1 MCSRQKREQVYS
13 TCKWKGQYF
22 VLLILVCHFYR
33 DGWSASL
40 IIIWQ
45 VYLYNFKL
53 ISVYPVGPSRL
64 TRIFRLWKALSGSTC
79 LERSWLKTWSRSWR
93 TRIIHKLLP
102 LWWGWK
108 SLSLR
113 WINHLTRRERSR
125 ILEARSKVRMR
136 CSRSPLKRREVRTTR
151 TTIHFELKSITCH
164 NDFCHF

>member
-1 MCSRQKREQVYS
+1 MFVYNGEQYKSHSFLLNSVFVFFFKLSPWIFNHWVPVISFNSR
-13 TCKWKGQYF
+13 W
-22 VLLILVCHFYR
+22 ILV
-33 DGWSASL
+33 SSLEAS
-40 IIIWQ
+40 
-45 VYLYNFKL
+45 
-53 ISVYPVGPSRL
+53 STPVGPSRL

-79 LERSWLKTWSRSWR
+79 LERSWLKTWSRSWW
-93 TRIIHKLLP
+93 TRIIHKLRP

-113 WINHLTRRERSR
+113 WINHLTRRKRSR